1 VKYREPLL
9 RKQPPSPD
17 RPLEVSS
24 ELSMAFLVLLERLA
38 PEERAAFLLHEV
50 FDCDYV
56 QISKTIGKSPAAT
69 RQTVHRARNR
79 VSRGRPR
86 FRVSEAARIR
96 LRQKFTA
103 AIEARDED
111 ALLALFTHLISVN

>member
-1 VKYREPLL
+1 
-9 RKQPPSPD
+9 
-17 RPLEVSS
+17 
-24 ELSMAFLVLLERLA
+24 MAFLVLLERLA

-79 VSRGRPR
+79 VSRGPPR